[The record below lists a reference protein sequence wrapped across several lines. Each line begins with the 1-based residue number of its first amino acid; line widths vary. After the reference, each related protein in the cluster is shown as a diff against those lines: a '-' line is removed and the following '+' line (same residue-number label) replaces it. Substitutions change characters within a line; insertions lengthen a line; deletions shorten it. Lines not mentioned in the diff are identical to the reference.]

1 MRRQGILEKSTTCI
15 VLFGATNKNIFFIF
29 ILRNRVAETTALV
42 PDTFLLR
49 LD

>member
-1 MRRQGILEKSTTCI
+1 MRLQGILVRSTTYI

-29 ILRNRVAETTALV
+29 ILRNRVAETTVLA

-49 LD
+49 PD